1 MKKEIKYLV
10 MSDLHFGHKTNTIDV
25 MGNNLIHFF
34 NSYKEVIKDID
45 ILFLAGDIFDNYI
58 PSYTDTYLKIT
69 KVLIEVIKWCQHYNV
84 KLRVLEGT
92 PSHDWR
98 QASVISTII
107 KDLEIKIDYKY
118 IDKVDIETMED
129 YKINILYVPD
139 QVKPKGEEVYKI
151 VQKVLKEKNLNTIDI
166 GIMHGQFHYQ
176 FPKLKLDSS
185 HNEEDYLSIV
195 KHYIHIGHIHNHTSK
210 GRIIAQGSFDRIAHG
225 EEEDK
230 GCVLSKINL
239 EDEKQDEW
247 MFLVNKQSM
256 VFKTLNYLNQSSEDL
271 INRLRKDLKSIIKGS
286 SIRLVIN
293 EESKELIKTKAFK
306 DLTKDYQMKYLY
318 PDKEKIKLGDIIIKE
333 DTIDSFTITKENIL
347 ELVSQEF
354 KNNNLIEDGHLDLL
368 KVYI

>member
-10 MSDLHFGHKTNTIDV
+10 MSDLHFGHKVNTIST
-25 MGNNLIHFF
+25 MGNNLIYFLNH
-34 NSYKEVIKDID
+34 YREVIKDID

-69 KVLIEVIKWCQHYNV
+69 KVLIEIIKWCQHYKV

-107 KDLEIKIDYKY
+107 KDLDINIDYKY
-118 IDKVDIETMED
+118 IDKVDIETMEE
-129 YKINILYVPD
+129 YMINILYVPD
-139 QVKPKGEEVYKI
+139 QVKPKGEDVYKE
-151 VQKVLKEKNLNTIDI
+151 VQKVLKSNNLNNVDI
-166 GIMHGQFHYQ
+166 AIMHGQFHYQ

-230 GCVLSKINL
+230 GCVLSKIYL
-239 EDEKQDEW
+239 EDNKKDEW
-247 MFLVNKQSM
+247 MFLVNKHAM
-256 VFKTLNYLNQSSEDL
+256 LFKTLNYLNKNTEEIISL
-271 INRLRKDLKSIIKGS
+271 LKKDLKSIIKGS

-293 EESKELIKTKAFK
+293 EETKELIKTKAFK

-354 KNNNLIEDGHLDLL
+354 KNNNLIEEGHIELL
-368 KVYI
+368 KTYI